1 MSLSFSSYRLCRRTL
16 TLIALCRT
24 LSQIKDAI
32 PAHLFVRDTPRSL
45 MYLVRDLILAAAWWK
60 AALYI
65 DPYFKSQAV
74 TDVITPV
81 GGEVARWA
89 SWLA

>member
-1 MSLSFSSYRLCRRTL
+1 
-16 TLIALCRT
+16 
-24 LSQIKDAI
+24 
-32 PAHLFVRDTPRSL
+32 

-89 SWLA
+89 SWFA